1 MSTRRV
7 LLMYITKVS
16 GHRQA
21 TVAIQQALRQLDPQI
36 EAPAINGFGY
46 TYPILEKIINKAYMS
61 VIKRTPKVWDYLYD
75 NPKIVKNSQSIQNFL
90 HKTSHEKIE
99 KLIRRHRPQAIVCT
113 QAFPCGMVAD
123 YKISHNLDILL
134 IGVLTDFSPHSYWI
148 NKGVDYYVVPSE
160 EVKERLVVKGVAPE
174 RVRVYGIPL
183 RPRFNDPVDRVA
195 IAENMGLDPNVP
207 TILVMGGG
215 QGLGPIKK
223 IVKSLGKMNI
233 FVQIIVL
240 SGVNKKI
247 VKSLRRYA
255 ATSDKKILV
264 FEFVNNVE
272 ELMELANLIITKP
285 GGMTT
290 AESLTKGLP
299 MVVINPI
306 PGQEMRNT
314 DFLIQQGIGIRV
326 YDVDDIGG
334 EVEVLLRSP
343 ERLAAMRKAALAHAK
358 PHASLDIA
366 RLILGTSSS
375 SSSSSEGGGQP
386 APAVRIHLTPEFTE
400 RIP

>member
-1 MSTRRV
+1 
-7 LLMYITKVS
+7 MYITKVS

-46 TYPILEKIINKAYMS
+46 MYPILEKIISKAYMS

-75 NPKIVKNSQSIQNFL
+75 NPSVVKNSQSIQNFL

-99 KLIRRHRPQAIVCT
+99 KLIQRHRPQAVVCT

-148 NKGVDYYVVPSE
+148 NEGVDYYVVPSE
-160 EVKERLVVKGVAPE
+160 EVKERLVVKGVASE

-183 RPRFNDPVDRVA
+183 RPRFNEPVDRIA
-195 IAENMGLDPNVP
+195 IAEKMGLDPDVP

-223 IVKSLGKMNI
+223 IVKSLGKMNMY
-233 FVQIIVL
+233 VQIIVL

-247 VKSLRRYA
+247 VNSLRRYA
-255 ATSDKKILV
+255 AKADKKILV
-264 FEFVNNVE
+264 FEFVTNVE
-272 ELMELANLIITKP
+272 ELMTVAKLIGTKP

-290 AESLTKGLP
+290 AESLAKGLP
-299 MVVINPI
+299 MVIVNPI
-306 PGQEMRNT
+306 PGQEMRNA

-326 YDVDDIGG
+326 HDVDDVGK
-334 EVEVLLRSP
+334 EAEVLLRSP
-343 ERLAAMRKAALAHAK
+343 ERLAAMRKSALVHAK
-358 PHASLDIA
+358 PHASMDIA
-366 RLILGTSSS
+366 RLILEASSG
-375 SSSSSEGGGQP
+375 EQP
-386 APAVRIHLTPEFTE
+386 PVVQTHIRY
-400 RIP
+400 RN

>member
-1 MSTRRV
+1 MNKRRV

-46 TYPILEKIINKAYMS
+46 MYPILEKIISKAYMS

-75 NPKIVKNSQSIQNFL
+75 NPSVVKNSQSIQNFL

-99 KLIRRHRPQAIVCT
+99 KLIKRHRPEAIVCT

-148 NKGVDYYVVPSE
+148 NEGVDYYVVPSE
-160 EVKERLVVKGVAPE
+160 EVKERLVVKGVASE

-183 RPRFNDPVDRVA
+183 RPRFNEPVDRIA
-195 IAENMGLDPNVP
+195 IAEKMGLDPDVP

-223 IVKSLGKMNI
+223 IVKSLGKMNMY
-233 FVQIIVL
+233 VQIIVL

-247 VKSLRRYA
+247 VNSLRRYA
-255 ATSDKKILV
+255 AKADKKILV
-264 FEFVNNVE
+264 FEFVTNVE
-272 ELMELANLIITKP
+272 ELMTVAKLIVTKP

-326 YDVDDIGG
+326 HDVDDIGG

-366 RLILGTSSS
+366 RLILGASS
-375 SSSSSEGGGQP
+375 GQQ
-386 APAVRIHLTPEFTE
+386 ASTDQIHLTPELTE
-400 RIP
+400 KTFP

>member
-1 MSTRRV
+1 MNKRRV

-46 TYPILEKIINKAYMS
+46 MYPILEKIISKAYMS

-75 NPKIVKNSQSIQNFL
+75 NPSVVKNSQSIQNFL

-99 KLIRRHRPQAIVCT
+99 KLIQRHRPQAVVCT

-148 NKGVDYYVVPSE
+148 NEGVDYYVVPSE
-160 EVKERLVVKGVAPE
+160 EVKERLVVKGVASE

-183 RPRFNDPVDRVA
+183 RPRFNEPVDRIA
-195 IAENMGLDPNVP
+195 IAEKMGLDPNVP

-223 IVKSLGKMNI
+223 IVKSLGKMNMY
-233 FVQIIVL
+233 VQIIVL

-247 VKSLRRYA
+247 VNSLRRYA
-255 ATSDKKILV
+255 AKADKKILV
-264 FEFVNNVE
+264 FEFVTNVE
-272 ELMELANLIITKP
+272 ELMTVAKLIVTKP

-326 YDVDDIGG
+326 HDVDDIGG

-366 RLILGTSSS
+366 RLILGASS
-375 SSSSSEGGGQP
+375 GQQ
-386 APAVRIHLTPEFTE
+386 ASTDQIHLTPELTE
-400 RIP
+400 KTFP

>member
-1 MSTRRV
+1 
-7 LLMYITKVS
+7 MYITKVS

-46 TYPILEKIINKAYMS
+46 MYPILEKIISKAYMS
-61 VIKRTPKVWDYLYD
+61 VIKRTPKGWDYLYD
-75 NPKIVKNSQSIQNFL
+75 NPSVMKNSQSIQNFL

-99 KLIRRHRPQAIVCT
+99 KLIKRHRPEAIVCT

-148 NKGVDYYVVPSE
+148 NEGVDYYVVPSE
-160 EVKERLVVKGVAPE
+160 EVKERLVVKGVASE

-183 RPRFNDPVDRVA
+183 RPRFNEPVDRIA
-195 IAENMGLDPNVP
+195 IAEKMGLDPDVP

-223 IVKSLGKMNI
+223 IVKSLGKMNMY
-233 FVQIIVL
+233 VQIIVL

-247 VKSLRRYA
+247 VNSLRRYA
-255 ATSDKKILV
+255 AKADKKILV
-264 FEFVNNVE
+264 FEFVTNVE
-272 ELMELANLIITKP
+272 ELMTVAKLIVTKP

-326 YDVDDIGG
+326 HDVDDIGG

-366 RLILGTSSS
+366 RLILGASS
-375 SSSSSEGGGQP
+375 GQQ
-386 APAVRIHLTPEFTE
+386 ASTDQIHLTPELTE
-400 RIP
+400 KTFP

>member
-1 MSTRRV
+1 MNRRRV

-46 TYPILEKIINKAYMS
+46 TYPILEKIVNKAYLS

-75 NPKIVKNSQSIQNFL
+75 NPKIVKNSQSIQKFF

-99 KLIRRHRPQAIVCT
+99 RLLTRHRPQAIVCT

-123 YKISHNLDILL
+123 YKMAHHLDIMLV
-134 IGVLTDFSPHSYWI
+134 GVLTDFSPHSYWI
-148 NKGVDYYVVPSE
+148 NEGVDYYVVPSE
-160 EVKERLVVKGVAPE
+160 GVKERLVVKGVAPE

-183 RPRFNDPVDRVA
+183 RPKFAEPVDRKA
-195 IAENMGLDPNVP
+195 IAERMGLDPDAP
-207 TILVMGGG
+207 ILLVMGGG

-247 VKSLRRYA
+247 LKSLRRYA
-255 ATSDKKILV
+255 GKADKKILV

-272 ELMELANLIITKP
+272 ELMTLADLIITKP

-299 MVVINPI
+299 MVIVNPI

-326 YDVDDIGG
+326 HDVDDIGE
-334 EVEVLLRSP
+334 EVEMLLRSP
-343 ERLAAMRKAALAHAK
+343 ERLVDMRKAALAHAK

-366 RLILGTSSS
+366 RLILGMSCS
-375 SSSSSEGGGQP
+375 GQQSP
-386 APAVRIHLTPEFTE
+386 AAPIHSTPSFTE
-400 RIP
+400 RVLL

>member
-1 MSTRRV
+1 MSKRRI
-7 LLMYITKVS
+7 LLMYISKVS

-21 TVAIQQALRQLDPQI
+21 TVAIQQALRQLEPDI

-46 TYPILEKIINKAYMS
+46 AYPILEKIVNKAYLS

-90 HKTSHEKIE
+90 YKTSHEKIE
-99 KLIRRHRPQAIVCT
+99 KLIRRHRPQAVVCT

-123 YKISHNLDILL
+123 YKMSHRRDILI

-148 NKGVDYYVVPSE
+148 NEGVDYYVVPSE
-160 EVKERLVVKGVAPE
+160 EVKERLVAKGAAPE

-183 RPRFNDPVDRVA
+183 RPRFNEPVDRTV
-195 IAENMGLDPNVP
+195 IAGKMGLDPAAP

-223 IVKSLGKMNI
+223 IVKSLGRMNMY
-233 FVQIIVL
+233 VQIIVL
-240 SGVNKKI
+240 SGINKKI
-247 VKSLRRYA
+247 LNSLRRYA
-255 ATSDKKILV
+255 AAADKRILV

-272 ELMELANLIITKP
+272 ELMTLADLIITKS

-290 AESLTKGLP
+290 AESLAKGLP
-299 MVVINPI
+299 MVIVNPI
-306 PGQEMRNT
+306 PGQEMRNA

-326 YDVDDIGG
+326 HDVDDVGK
-334 EVEVLLRSP
+334 EAEVLLRSP
-343 ERLAAMRKAALAHAK
+343 ERLAAMRKSALVHAK
-358 PHASLDIA
+358 PHASMDIA
-366 RLILGTSSS
+366 RLILEASSG
-375 SSSSSEGGGQP
+375 EQP
-386 APAVRIHLTPEFTE
+386 PVVQTHIRY
-400 RIP
+400 RN

>member
-1 MSTRRV
+1 MNKRRV

-46 TYPILEKIINKAYMS
+46 MYPILEKIISKAYMS

-75 NPKIVKNSQSIQNFL
+75 NPSVVKNSQSIQNFL
-90 HKTSHEKIE
+90 HKISHEKIE
-99 KLIRRHRPQAIVCT
+99 KLIQRHRPQAVVCT

-148 NKGVDYYVVPSE
+148 NEGVDYYVVPSE
-160 EVKERLVVKGVAPE
+160 EVKERLVVKGVASE

-183 RPRFNDPVDRVA
+183 RPRFNEPVDRIA
-195 IAENMGLDPNVP
+195 IAEKMGLDPDVP

-223 IVKSLGKMNI
+223 IVKSLGKMNMY
-233 FVQIIVL
+233 VQIIVL

-247 VKSLRRYA
+247 VNSLRRYA
-255 ATSDKKILV
+255 AKADKKILV
-264 FEFVNNVE
+264 FEFVTNVE
-272 ELMELANLIITKP
+272 ELMTVAKLIVTKP

-326 YDVDDIGG
+326 HDVDDIGG

-366 RLILGTSSS
+366 RLILGASSS
-375 SSSSSEGGGQP
+375 GQQ
-386 APAVRIHLTPEFTE
+386 ASTDQTHLTPELTE
-400 RIP
+400 KTFP